1 MPTLNIN
8 GKRVKVD
15 DSFLSLSPEE
25 QDATVDEIAA
35 SIGSPAESAPVEPDV
50 SMLESFGRG
59 AGQGASL
66 GFSDELSALGAASG
80 LPETSGPF
88 SAIARPAIGFVR
100 SSISDQGAADYEAA
114 LAERRAELDA
124 AQQANPGTFMAGEI
138 VGGVATAPVLPG
150 GAARAATVAGRAGK
164 AALTGAGYG
173 AAYGAGTGETAEER
187 VSGAISGGLV
197 GAGTAGVASPVIDAA
212 VAGGRAV
219 KRAVV
224 DPILAARNPEAEAA
238 RRVTQ
243 ALEIDGGPGAPARAA
258 DVLESAQQGDVPLI
272 VADTGGE
279 TTRALARSAA
289 NNSPEARAAL
299 QNATQDRFGEQADRF
314 NTIVKD
320 ITGATGDTAALAER
334 VENVGR
340 TVNRAA
346 YNKAF
351 KEGDVGAW
359 DGDLEALVQAPAVQ
373 DAIRASSRTGANKS
387 VAEGSMPVKN
397 AFRFDGETMV
407 LRPDATPTL
416 RFWDSVKRNM
426 DDAIS
431 REKRAGNLEAAKDIN
446 DLRKILVEKMDG
458 MFPSYRDARRGAAA
472 FFDAEDA
479 LEAGQKIVNSNLE
492 NAELRRGFAAMSG
505 PEKELAKQGFANEI
519 MRKASA
525 MGDSRNLAGANF
537 LKSPQARE
545 RAEIVLGKPGARRLE
560 AFVEVE
566 NLMNTTKAAVQGNS
580 TTARQLAELGLASA
594 GGGIGAMQG
603 GDWTSAGM
611 GALLGVALRRGHGM
625 IEGKVANNIGRMLA
639 SNDPEVVRKAAQMI
653 ARNPRYLEAVR
664 SAQAYL
670 GRALAPV
677 TGDSGV
683 SLPAMVG
690 GRAEDEQ
697 QPVGGM

>member
-1 MPTLNIN
+1 MN
-8 GKRVKVD
+8 
-15 DSFLSLSPEE
+15 
-25 QDATVDEIAA
+25 
-35 SIGSPAESAPVEPDV
+35 
-50 SMLESFGRG
+50 
-59 AGQGASL
+59 
-66 GFSDELSALGAASG
+66 
-80 LPETSGPF
+80 
-88 SAIARPAIGFVR
+88 
-100 SSISDQGAADYEAA
+100 
-114 LAERRAELDA
+114 
-124 AQQANPGTFMAGEI
+124 
-138 VGGVATAPVLPG
+138 
-150 GAARAATVAGRAGK
+150 
-164 AALTGAGYG
+164 
-173 AAYGAGTGETAEER
+173 
-187 VSGAISGGLV
+187 
-197 GAGTAGVASPVIDAA
+197 
-212 VAGGRAV
+212 
-219 KRAVV
+219 
-224 DPILAARNPEAEAA
+224 
-238 RRVTQ
+238 
-243 ALEIDGGPGAPARAA
+243 
-258 DVLESAQQGDVPLI
+258 
-272 VADTGGE
+272 
-279 TTRALARSAA
+279 
-289 NNSPEARAAL
+289 
-299 QNATQDRFGEQADRF
+299 
-314 NTIVKD
+314 
-320 ITGATGDTAALAER
+320 
-334 VENVGR
+334 R
-340 TVNRAA
+340 TA

-603 GDWTSAGM
+603 GDWTSVGM

-697 QPVGGM
+697 QPVPGM